1 MSKKISIVLMAAIM
15 IISLCGCSADIK
27 NGGCNMSVKEFDEK
41 WKISRTAET
50 GKIILDVDLQ
60 YVNDDAYA
68 TLIAAQAD
76 ALGYIDLLG
85 ITATSCNVFA
95 AASAYDTIYLLQTID
110 RNDIPVYLGES
121 EPRNGLLDI
130 ENYKK
135 TAGLS
140 DWFGCYDT
148 IDRYT
153 EDIYEAYELGLCGAP
168 EKNTNASVQEGS
180 GVDFIIE
187 QVHKYPGEVTLIS
200 LASLTTISKAIE
212 KDSTLVD
219 DAAGIIIMGGN
230 FGARIDNLRDYE
242 INFWFDPEA
251 TNIVLNAPWKE
262 TIIVSSDAAE
272 SCKRNREIY
281 EMLKSKDTGKT
292 GKCIVDSLAPAYENG
307 KEEDF
312 PYCWDPMTIVY
323 YLCPD
328 IMTKI
333 ESRAVCADERDGL
346 TYGLTRD
353 WSPGT
358 EPVGVNVHDIV
369 LECDG
374 NVFWEFVSDIC
385 SIEIGQ

>member
-1 MSKKISIVLMAAIM
+1 MGKRLAVVLMAIVM
-15 IISLCGCSADIK
+15 MISLCACSADTK
-27 NGGCNMSVKEFDEK
+27 NGGQDMSVKEFDEK

-50 GKIILDVDLQ
+50 GKVILDVDLQ

-68 TLIAAQAD
+68 ALIATQAD

-95 AASAYDTIYLLQTID
+95 AASAYDTLYLFQTID
-110 RNDIPVYLGES
+110 RNDIPVYLGEA
-121 EPRNGLLDI
+121 EPRNGLLDF

-135 TAGLS
+135 MAGVPG
-140 DWFGCYDT
+140 WCGCYDT
-148 IDRYT
+148 IDRFT
-153 EDIYEAYELGLCGAP
+153 KDVNKAHEMGLCSARG
-168 EKNTNASVQEGS
+168 EVKNASVQDGS

-187 QVHKYPGEVTLIS
+187 QVHKHPGEVTLIS

-212 KDSTLVD
+212 KDSTVVD
-219 DAAGIIIMGGN
+219 DAAGIIIMGGD
-230 FGARIDNLRDYE
+230 FGARIDNLRDFE

-251 TNIVLNAPWKE
+251 SNMVLNAPWKE
-262 TIIVSSDAAE
+262 KIIVSSDAAE
-272 SCKRNREIY
+272 SCKRNREVY
-281 EMLKSKDTGKT
+281 EMLKSKNTGKA
-292 GKCIVDSLAPAYENG
+292 GKCIVDSLAPVYENG
-307 KEEDF
+307 KEEEF
-312 PYCWDPMTIVY
+312 PYCWDLMTIVY

-333 ESRAVCADERDGL
+333 ESRAVYVDEREGL

-369 LECDG
+369 LKCDG
-374 NVFWEFVSDIC
+374 KAFWDFVSDIC
-385 SIEIGQ
+385 SVVISQ